1 MRLTEYQRR
10 AILARDKRIA
20 VIACPGSGKT
30 TVLTRRIQRLVLE
43 GVSPKSIYALTFTNK
58 AAEELKERL
67 IRDPNYPTFGVKVS
81 TSTFHGFALRII
93 RDFGTSIGIPQNFT
107 IYNEDDRSDIIDSI
121 LIETGRKKHF
131 TRKAID
137 ASIKEWLENG
147 TLKER
152 DTFRPVLEEYL
163 GRLKSYNGMDFDV
176 LIKEAIRCLADL
188 SGAPKHYRKLYEHF
202 LIDEAQDTDNN
213 QECLLK
219 LIAPHNIFY
228 VADID
233 QCIYEWRSAKPEILL
248 GMLEDSD
255 VRVIRLQE
263 SHRCTS
269 HIADVAN
276 HVISKNENR
285 FEKDII
291 TVKSGPEVRWLGFEG
306 YWDEATFVWDYVE
319 SLIDKGQEPKEIF
332 VLARTRR
339 QLRGL
344 SNKYLEGGF
353 EFEIEDVN
361 LSTSMWS
368 STAVRSLI
376 SSLKLVLNSS
386 NQYHA
391 KKSVFSH
398 AKDIQKL
405 ITKSL
410 FEDTSLFEE
419 MKATDVAMRSFFD
432 AYNDTSDITSAL
444 GVLVGYSKPDMLEI
458 GLKTQHQ
465 VAFDF
470 ADYISEVWKKDRES
484 TSIRSFL
491 EWYAVKSIQDYVDF
505 ESNKVK
511 LMTIHA
517 AKGLEATTVILA
529 GVNKGTF
536 PSNRSDIEE
545 ERRLFYVAVTRAK
558 ERLVVC
564 YARENASVFVE
575 DRHGILE

>member
-1 MRLTEYQRR
+1 MRLTKYQRI
-10 AILARDKRIA
+10 AILAKDKRIA
-20 VIACPGSGKT
+20 VVACPGSGKT
-30 TVLTRRIQRLVLE
+30 MVLTRRIQRLISE

-67 IRDPNYPTFGVKVS
+67 SGTTDGRKVS

-93 RDFGTSIGIPQNFT
+93 RDFGTGIGISQNFT
-107 IYNEDDRSDIIDSI
+107 IYNEDDRSDIIGSI
-121 LIETGRKKHF
+121 LIETGRRNYF
-131 TRKAID
+131 TNKAID
-137 ASIKEWLENG
+137 ASIKEWLEEG

-152 DTFRPVLEEYL
+152 DMFRPVLEEYL
-163 GRLKSYNGMDFDV
+163 GRLKTYNGMDFDV
-176 LIKEAIRCLADL
+176 LIKEAIRCLDTL
-188 SGAPKHYRKLYEHF
+188 DGAPKHYRELYEHF
-202 LIDEAQDTDNN
+202 LIDEAQDTDNS
-213 QECLLK
+213 QETLLN

-233 QCIYEWRSAKPEILL
+233 QCIYEWRSAKPELL
-248 GMLEDSD
+248 LSMLEDSE
-255 VRVIRLQE
+255 VRVIKLQE
-263 SHRCTS
+263 SHRCTFN
-269 HIADVAN
+269 IADVAN
-276 HVISKNENR
+276 HVISKNKNR

-291 TVKSGPEVRWLGFEG
+291 TDKTGPEVRWLGFEHH
-306 YWDEATFVWDYVE
+306 WDEAAFVWDYVE
-319 SLIDKGQEPKEIF
+319 SLIGKGQEPKEIF

-339 QLRGL
+339 QLIGL
-344 SNKYLEGGF
+344 SDRYYERGF

-361 LSTSMWS
+361 LSTGMWS
-368 STAVRSLI
+368 SAITKSLI
-376 SSLKLVLNSS
+376 SSLKLILNPS

-419 MKATDVAMRSFFD
+419 MKAIDVAMKLFF
-432 AYNDTSDITSAL
+432 NDYDETSDITRAL
-444 GVLVGYSKPDMLEI
+444 GFLVGYSIPNITEI

-465 VAFDF
+465 TTFDF
-470 ADYISEVWKKDRES
+470 VDYISEVWKKDRES

-529 GVNKGTF
+529 GVNKGVF

-575 DRHGILE
+575 DRHGILV

>member
-1 MRLTEYQRR
+1 MKLTEYQRR

-30 TVLTRRIQRLVLE
+30 TVLTRRIQRLISE

-67 IRDPNYPTFGVKVS
+67 SKETTSGGKVS

-93 RDFGTSIGIPQNFT
+93 RDFGTGIGIPQNFT
-107 IYNEDDRSDIIDSI
+107 IYNEDDRSDIIGSI
-121 LIETGRKKHF
+121 LIETGRRNHF
-131 TRKAID
+131 TNKAID
-137 ASIKEWLENG
+137 AAIKEWLEKG
-147 TLKER
+147 TLEER
-152 DTFRPVLEEYL
+152 DMFRPVLEEYL

-176 LIKEAIRCLADL
+176 LIKEAIRCLETID
-188 SGAPKHYRKLYEHF
+188 GASNHYRELYEHF

-213 QECLLK
+213 QKLLLN
-219 LIAPHNIFY
+219 LIVPHNIFY

-248 GMLEDSD
+248 RMLEDSD

-276 HVISKNENR
+276 HVISRNKHR

-291 TVKSGPEVRWLGFEG
+291 TVKAGPEVKWLGFEG
-306 YWDEATFVWDYVE
+306 DWDETAFVWDYVE
-319 SLIDKGQEPKEIF
+319 SLISKGQEPKEIF

-339 QLRGL
+339 QLQNLSDRYRGG
-344 SNKYLEGGF
+344 SF

-361 LSTSMWS
+361 LSACMWS
-368 STAVRSLI
+368 SAIVRSLI
-376 SSLKLVLNSS
+376 SSLKLVLNPS

-391 KKSVFSH
+391 KKSVFARS
-398 AKDIQKL
+398 KDIQKL

-410 FEDTSLFEE
+410 FEDTSLLEE
-419 MKATDVAMRSFFD
+419 MKTTDVVMRMFFD
-432 AYNDTSDITSAL
+432 FYDDTSDIAKAL
-444 GVLVGYSKPDMLEI
+444 GFLIGYAKSDLMEI

-465 VAFDF
+465 VAVDF
-470 ADYISEVWKKDRES
+470 ADYISKVWKKDRES

-491 EWYAVKSIQDYVDF
+491 EWHAVKSIQDYVDF
-505 ESNKVK
+505 DSNKVK
-511 LMTIHA
+511 LLTIHA
-517 AKGLEATTVILA
+517 AKGLEANTVIIA
-529 GVNKGTF
+529 GVDASVF
-536 PSNRSDIEE
+536 PSPRSELEE
-545 ERRLFYVAVTRAK
+545 ERRLFYVAVTRSK
-558 ERLVVC
+558 NRLVIC
-564 YARENASVFVE
+564 HSRMEPSVFVT
-575 DRHGILE
+575 DRHGILV